1 MYKLCKTEQS
11 AKRQRQL
18 EQGLLSMMASTQYEQ
33 ISVSDLCDHMQV
45 PRKSFYRYFASK
57 DGALHA
63 LIDHTLMEYE
73 GLNLVYRRGEKRTIL
88 LELTQFFQFW
98 LNKKAF
104 LDALQKSRM
113 SGMLVERSMAHATA
127 MNGVPPRFLP
137 NDPPRSTTPGD
148 FVLRQRFA
156 QYGAVMASGWLCA
169 IPGADG
175 ANCHP
180 PSGSASFPQFGTYF
194 IKSALLSVV
203 LTMRRAHYL

>member
-18 EQGLLSMMASTQYEQ
+18 EQGLLSMMTSTQYEQ

-73 GLNLVYRRGEKRTIL
+73 GINLVYRRGEKRTIL

-98 LNKKAF
+98 RNKKDF

-113 SGMLVERSMAHATA
+113 SGMLVERSMAHATV

-137 NDPPRSTTPGD
+137 NDPPE
-148 FVLRQRFA
+148 VQRQVILFC
-156 QYGAVMASGWLCA
+156 VSG
-169 IPGADG
+169 
-175 ANCHP
+175 
-180 PSGSASFPQFGTYF
+180 
-194 IKSALLSVV
+194 LLSMV
-203 LTMRRAHYL
+203 LSWHRDGYVQSPEQMARIATRLLDQPLFPNLEHIL